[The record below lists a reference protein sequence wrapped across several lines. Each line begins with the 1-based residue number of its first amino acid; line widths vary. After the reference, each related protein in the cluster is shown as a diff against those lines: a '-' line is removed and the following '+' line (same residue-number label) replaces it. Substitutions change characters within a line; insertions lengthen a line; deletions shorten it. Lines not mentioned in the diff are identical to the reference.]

1 MLHEDSLKK
10 TDPEF
15 MERWKAFA
23 CDEVVNEPNQQL
35 DDPTRYLAI
44 MAALTGS
51 QSIDAFKAMLPEAM
65 EGGLTP
71 VMLKEMVYQAVDY
84 LGFGRDYPVLNPGND
99 NHGRSSGKR
108 RPGPGRYFWRRY
120 ERFLEE
126 RPYQPLAFCQLFRRL
141 LHKNRSGL

>member
-23 CDEVVNEPNQQL
+23 CDEVVNEPDQQL

-51 QSIDAFKAMLPEAM
+51 QSIGAF
-65 EGGLTP
+65 
-71 VMLKEMVYQAVDY
+71 
-84 LGFGRDYPVLNPGND
+84 
-99 NHGRSSGKR
+99 
-108 RPGPGRYFWRRY
+108 
-120 ERFLEE
+120 
-126 RPYQPLAFCQLFRRL
+126 
-141 LHKNRSGL
+141 

>member
-23 CDEVVNEPNQQL
+23 CDEVVNEPDQQL

-51 QSIDAFKAMLPEAM
+51 QSIDAFKAANW
-65 EGGLTP
+65 T
-71 VMLKEMVYQAVDY
+71 
-84 LGFGRDYPVLNPGND
+84 GN
-99 NHGRSSGKR
+99 GIRKR
-108 RPGPGRYFWRRY
+108 IIMYCTQQKLSRFW
-120 ERFLEE
+120 
-126 RPYQPLAFCQLFRRL
+126 
-141 LHKNRSGL
+141 